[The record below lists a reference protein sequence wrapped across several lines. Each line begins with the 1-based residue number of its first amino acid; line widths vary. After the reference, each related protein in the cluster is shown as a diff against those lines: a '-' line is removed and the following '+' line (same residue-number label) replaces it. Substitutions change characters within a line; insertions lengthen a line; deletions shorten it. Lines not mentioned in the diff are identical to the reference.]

1 MKRIAVVGGGISGL
15 ATAYE
20 IDQRLRATG
29 AHYELRLFEAEAQVG
44 GKIGAARR
52 DGFLCEAGPNG
63 FLDSKPSTLKLCSE
77 LGLEARLLRSQE
89 AAARRFIYSRG
100 ELHQLPG
107 SPPAF
112 FRSRLLSL
120 PARLRIVGELWAP
133 LSPPGSDPTVAEFG
147 RRRLGRE
154 AAARLLDPMVA
165 GVFAGDPER
174 LSLGSC
180 FPRIA
185 ELERD
190 YKSLIRALLT
200 LRAKRAPHARGAGP
214 SGPGGTLTSFAD
226 GLSVLP
232 EALAQAL
239 EGKINCAAP
248 LNSVERNA
256 GGYRL
261 HLGGGHEAY
270 DCDAAVLALQAAD
283 AVAPLQSLDSALAG
297 VLGQFEYAPVA
308 VVGLGFE
315 QATLETDLNGFGFLV
330 PGEEQRRIL
339 GSLWTSSIFT
349 HRAPDGCVLLRTLIG
364 GARNPSLALLPE
376 AQLVE
381 LARAELRDI
390 LGISA
395 NPVFVQVFQWPRAI
409 CQYTVGHRERL
420 QQVDARLSALPGL
433 FITGNSYRG
442 VSLNDCTQNAVQ
454 VADAL
459 SNYLA
464 APP

>member
-1 MKRIAVVGGGISGL
+1 MKKVAVVGGGISGL

-20 IDQRLRATG
+20 IDKRLRAAG
-29 AHYELRLFEAEAQVG
+29 GHYELRLFEAEARVG

-63 FLDSKPSTLKLCSE
+63 FLDSKPSTLDLCRE
-77 LGLEARLLRSQE
+77 LGIADQLLRSSD
-89 AAARRFIYSRG
+89 AAARRFIFSRG
-100 ELHQLPG
+100 ELHQLPA

-120 PARLRIVGELWAP
+120 PARVRIVGELWAP
-133 LSPPGSDPTVAEFG
+133 VSPVGSDPTVAEFG

-154 AAARLLDPMVA
+154 ATARLLDPMVA

-185 ELERD
+185 ELERN
-190 YKSLIRALLT
+190 YKSLIRALLA
-200 LRAKRAPHARGAGP
+200 LQLKRGRRSGGGP
-214 SGPGGTLTSFAD
+214 AGPGGTLTSFAA

-232 EALAQAL
+232 DTLAQTLADRVA
-239 EGKINCAAP
+239 CAAP
-248 LNSVERNA
+248 LTTVERNA
-256 GGYRL
+256 QGYRL
-261 HLGGGHEAY
+261 HLGADRHSY
-270 DCDAAVLALQAAD
+270 DCDVAVLALQAAD
-283 AVAPLQSLDSALAG
+283 AVAPLQSLDAGLAR

-308 VVGLGFE
+308 VVGLGFK
-315 QATLETDLNGFGFLV
+315 QAALQNRLDGFGFLV

-339 GSLWTSSIFT
+339 GSLWTSSIFA

-364 GARNPSLALLPE
+364 GARNPELALLPE

-381 LARAELRDI
+381 LARTELRQI
-390 LGISA
+390 LGIGA
-395 NPVFVQVFQWPRAI
+395 EPVFVQVFQWPRAI

-420 QQVDARLSALPGL
+420 QQVEARLSALPGL
-433 FITGNSYRG
+433 FLTGNSYRG
-442 VSLNDCTQNAVQ
+442 VALNDCTHNAVC
-454 VADAL
+454 VADAVTG
-459 SNYLA
+459 YLGVRG
-464 APP
+464 